1 MTQEFTYEKFSE
13 INSKLKNDKQPHGNE
28 TDEMRQGKK
37 YLCERLRDTED
48 RSRRNNLMIDG

>member
-48 RSRRNNLMIDG
+48 RSRRNNLMQ